1 MGLDN
6 TEGAGEVDVTL
17 DDLIST
23 LGGQSSNDSTDT
35 NDQQGADDKAADSQ
49 DNKDN
54 KDDKGAADQGAGSD
68 DQNPPDDDASKQDQV
83 RAKKASDA
91 FAKLRVENASYE
103 KTLKGIAGLLG
114 IDMNNTTNDKLVETL
129 QERITNAQAK
139 QQGVPAELLKRLDS
153 LEQEKAARELKDI
166 RTQALIGFQ
175 KVKTKFNLDDKALQ
189 DFAVELDAEGKN
201 PFTTVM
207 DLEAAYITKH
217 FNDIIEAAKAEGIK
231 EEQERA
237 SKAAQNSSNPGNKQ
251 GASSSDDAVDSVKS
265 IADLNKWFNNQNK

>member
-35 NDQQGADDKAADSQ
+35 NDQQKADDKAADNQ
-49 DNKDN
+49 DN
-54 KDDKGAADQGAGSD
+54 KDDKDNKETADQGAGSE

-114 IDMNNTTNDKLVETL
+114 INMDNTTNDKLVEAL

-189 DFAVELDAEGKN
+189 DFAAELDAEGKN

-217 FNDIIEAAKAEGIK
+217 FNDILEAAKAEGIK

-265 IADLNKWFNNQNK
+265 VADLNKWFNNQNK